1 MNDANCLYVG
11 QVQGAADL
19 LASMQHHVPGAMS
32 PAGPD
37 LAGASS
43 AAAFATALPRVPR
56 GRRLMPARA
65 TAVMASISEA
75 ASSAADAPPSSP
87 VCGGPSAEV
96 DDDDVAI

>member
-1 MNDANCLYVG
+1 
-11 QVQGAADL
+11 
-19 LASMQHHVPGAMS
+19 MS
-32 PAGPD
+32 SAGPD

-75 ASSAADAPPSSP
+75 APSAADAPPSSP
-87 VCGGPSAEV
+87 AGELPLAEADHG
-96 DDDDVAI
+96 DDAM